1 MHFTYLFKPKHQA
14 LAVSLFCCSQ
24 LSIAQQSKENTQDLS
39 KDSKKGW
46 LTYAE
51 RKEDG
56 SIVMTYTIKQSKKG
70 DEVKY
75 EDYIFGS
82 DLSAKGMV
90 PGKEAKVEK
99 PPRTVTTLAAYA
111 GGGNSFNVNSQ
122 KLALQKETWTQ
133 EWNYKTQK
141 YEWDS
146 RLSKEK
152 VNLKNA
158 DGKYDGYTEL
168 STDDGVFIIASYQ
181 PDAKGAGEQFV
192 AAFVDNNLNVKET
205 PVTTSGNYSLVY
217 YGERAN
223 GNPFVIMA
231 PKSKSADTKQ
241 YVYAEF
247 TTKAEL
253 VTRSNFASPSP
264 NLMVMDYREIDGN
277 LYIAAGST
285 KSKDAYEDEFTD
297 FANISNPAMGISRQ
311 VQKYTKD
318 VYGKELTNFHFLKM
332 KDGKLAFASTT
343 PVKSF
348 KDKVVTPPGQK
359 KASTYEGK
367 RLSIQTMMVTP
378 TGEYLMAGQL
388 MDRDIVKE
396 ELVTKYK
403 DIVGLHFDASGNLK
417 AQYAVEKI
425 NDDSKSEVFDSP
437 QTFIISA
444 DGKTAY
450 WEILEV
456 KGTKGYASFTDAY
469 NGNDTWTANYFP
481 RIAKINLGS
490 GGLSEFTALGSKGKF
505 LMYKNHAY
513 IVDEK
518 ERTRYYLGHD
528 DDYEKVWI
536 GKYVFE

>member
-1 MHFTYLFKPKHQA
+1 MHFTYLPKRKYIA
-14 LAVSLFCCSQ
+14 LAMSFFCWSEM
-24 LSIAQQSKENTQDLS
+24 SMAQQTKENTQDLS
-39 KDSKKGW
+39 KASQKGW
-46 LTYAE
+46 LTNSE
-51 RKEDG
+51 RKDDG
-56 SIVMTYTIKQSKKG
+56 SIVMTYTIKQSKKS

-75 EDYIFGS
+75 EDYVFGS
-82 DLSAKGMV
+82 DLSAKGMQ

-192 AAFVDNNLNVKET
+192 AAFVDINLNVKET
-205 PVTTSGNYSLVY
+205 PVTTGGNYSLVY

-231 PKSKSADTKQ
+231 PKAKSPDTKQ

-253 VTRSNFASPSP
+253 VTRNNFAAPSP
-264 NLMVMDYREIDGN
+264 NMMVMDYREIDGN
-277 LYIAAGST
+277 LYIVAGST
-285 KSKDAYEDEFTD
+285 KSSDPYEEEFTD
-297 FANISNPAMGISRQ
+297 YANISNPAMGISRQ

-318 VYGKELTNFHFLKM
+318 VYSVELTNFHFLKL
-332 KDGKLAFASTT
+332 KDGKLEFASTT

-359 KASTYEGK
+359 KATTYEGK
-367 RLSIQTMMVTP
+367 RLAIQTLTVTP
-378 TGEYLMAGQL
+378 GGEYLLAGQL

-403 DIVGLHFDASGNLK
+403 DIVGLYFDTKGALK
-417 AQYAVEKI
+417 AQFAVEKV
-425 NDDSKSEVFDSP
+425 NDDSKSEVFDS
-437 QTFIISA
+437 QQSFIISA

-456 KGTKGYASFTDAY
+456 KGTKGYASFVDAY

-481 RIAKINLGS
+481 RIAKITLGT
-490 GGLSEFTALGSKGKF
+490 GALSDFTVLGSKGKF
-505 LMYKNHAY
+505 LMYRNHAY
-513 IVDEK
+513 FVDEK
-518 ERTRYYLGHD
+518 ARTRYYLGHD
-528 DDYEKVWI
+528 EDYEKVWV